1 MAGLPGDLLDEMH
14 KRAAAKLFLFKSD
27 AGGYYLATR
36 ARSMW
41 STANP
46 WLRKELKKATSV
58 HWVSVSASGD
68 WIIISDQRFVA
79 SVDVAPALTRQLA
92 QFYSAARAEG
102 AAAAAAYDAAMA
114 RFQPWLASY
123 VGMKAAAQVR
133 CRQRGA
139 KQESTPAAL
148 PSASCFQVAGRQL
161 GGMLANVS
169 LTAPPLPTAAH
180 PNNRHPNAHLQQP
193 LNYIK

>member
-1 MAGLPGDLLDEMH
+1 MVGLPGDLLDEMH
-14 KRAAAKLFLFKSD
+14 KRAAANLLLFKSD